1 MKTTAALLVRDETDM
16 GDGERHG
23 PNTGPRL
30 FAISYSPTHPAWQR
44 PSPAVLGTAH
54 LAARARG
61 LRPESQRGHGTYS
74 FICYLLIITY

>member
-1 MKTTAALLVRDETDM
+1 MKTMAALLVRDETYM

-23 PNTGPRL
+23 PNTGLRP
-30 FAISYSPTHPAWQR
+30 FAISYSATHPACQR
-44 PSPAVLGTAH
+44 PSPAVLGAAH

-61 LRPESQRGHGTYS
+61 LGPESQHGHGTYS